1 MKLLLLG
8 SGGREHAL
16 AWKIAQSPKIEKLY
30 IAPGNAGTSEV
41 GENVAIKA
49 DDFAAIKE
57 FVVKNDI
64 NMVVVGH
71 EDPLVKGIYD
81 YFKNGKAGKLRVF
94 SSQFE
99 EDEIPVSELFRTYEH
114 MPLLEQ
120 TALDMAQGKILDVG
134 AGSGCHSLALKQ
146 MGKKSVAID
155 ISPLSVEVMQARG
168 LDARLV
174 NLFDTHFVER
184 FDTILMLMYG
194 SGIIGRVENFG
205 DFFQRMKLLLNPG
218 GCILMDSSDLRYLFE
233 EEDGSFVV
241 DLAGDYYGQLDFQM
255 QYKQIKG
262 EAFDWLYVDFNTLSL
277 YASQY
282 GFKAELVKEGSH
294 YDYLAKLTL

>member
-1 MKLLLLG
+1 MKTTWLQ
-8 SGGREHAL
+8 A
-16 AWKIAQSPKIEKLY
+16 EKD
-30 IAPGNAGTSEV
+30 PMG
-41 GENVAIKA
+41 
-49 DDFAAIKE
+49 AA
-57 FVVKNDI
+57 
-64 NMVVVGH
+64 
-71 EDPLVKGIYD
+71 IYD

-146 MGKKSVAID
+146 MGKESVAID
-155 ISPLSVEVMQARG
+155 ISPLSVEVMQARV

-184 FDTILMLMYG
+184 FDTILMLMNG